1 MRSLKPALL
10 VAAGLL
16 LSAGTAFA
24 EDADTVKCVNKT
36 CPEGYSVVGLAGGG
50 SDDENVSEDSGVS
63 CICSRTADMDDT
75 VALDPPPEVEDE
87 QPS

>member
-1 MRSLKPALL
+1 MNPLKPALL

-16 LSAGTAFA
+16 LSASAAFA
-24 EDADTVKCVNKT
+24 EDSDTVKCVNKT
-36 CPEGYSVVGLAGGG
+36 CPSGYSVVGLAGGG
-50 SDDENVSEDSGVS
+50 SEEENVSDDNGVS

-75 VALDPPPEVEDE
+75 VALDPPPEVEEE